1 MSQTVAAC
9 ISGRNRVSQVE
20 ELARLV
26 KGDMAD
32 VAPAPLEE
40 VRTYVS
46 KYVSGW
52 RRRRT
57 RLWLRLSLRPGV
69 RPRPRLKLKLK
80 LRHTYSCSVRC
91 RQRQPETHTAAA
103 WVLPRQVTRLSE
115 LMNQKL
121 PLVFANPLARPNPS
135 PER

>member
-1 MSQTVAAC
+1 M
-9 ISGRNRVSQVE
+9 E

-40 VRTYVS
+40 VSKYVN

-57 RLWLRLSLRPGV
+57 SLWLRLRLRLGL

-80 LRHTYSCSVRC
+80 LRLRHTYSCSVRC
-91 RQRQPETHTAAA
+91 IQRQPETHTAAA

-121 PLVFANPLARPNPS
+121 PLVFANPLARPKPS